1 MSLYALH
8 LLGCANVCVSLIFQP
23 FEKIRIYKSMM
34 INTHIKKKFFLTVQ
48 SPLKNIKEMMDL
60 EIHHL
65 ATIFEI

>member
-1 MSLYALH
+1 
-8 LLGCANVCVSLIFQP
+8 
-23 FEKIRIYKSMM
+23 M

-65 ATIFEI
+65 ATIFEIWLKQESLINANLVCMNLMNNRVST